1 MSDTRVTQESRG
13 RVLAT
18 IELSDSPLTVEEIAE
33 RTSLHP
39 NTVRGHIDVLLASGA
54 VTREAADAAGRGRPR
69 WLYHASAPQAS
80 PFQALAEA
88 LSTQLSHVD
97 DPKLAERAA
106 EQWARALPA
115 LIEAQS
121 PDEAVSETTDALN
134 RLGFSAVTNPVGD
147 AIAVTQCPY
156 AALVD
161 DNPVICDIHTALIAR
176 LLKQTGQPV
185 TVGTVDVWAR
195 PGICIAHLNR
205 PDLKAART
213 ITANARGRVA
223 PATSGKR

>member
-1 MSDTRVTQESRG
+1 MSETRVTQESRG
-13 RVLAT
+13 RVLAA
-18 IELSDSPLTVEEIAE
+18 IEVSDGPLTVEEISE
-33 RTSLHP
+33 RTGLHA
-39 NTVRGHIDVLLASGA
+39 NTVRGHLDVLLESGA
-54 VTREAADAAGRGRPR
+54 LTRDAADSAGRGRPR
-69 WLYHASAPQAS
+69 WLYSTSAPQAS

-97 DPKLAERAA
+97 DPGLSDRAA
-106 EQWARALPA
+106 EQWARALPE
-115 LIEAQS
+115 LPEAS
-121 PDEAVSETTDALN
+121 TPDEAVFEATGALN
-134 RLGFSAVTNPVGD
+134 RLGFTAVTNPVGD

-161 DNPVICDIHTALIAR
+161 GNPVICDIHTALIAR

-205 PDLKAART
+205 PDLVAART
-213 ITANARGRVA
+213 ITANSRGRM
-223 PATSGKR
+223 ATAEDGQ

>member
-1 MSDTRVTQESRG
+1 MLAAIEVSDG
-13 RVLAT
+13 
-18 IELSDSPLTVEEIAE
+18 PLTVEEISE
-33 RTSLHP
+33 RTGLHA
-39 NTVRGHIDVLLASGA
+39 NTVRGHLDVLLESGA
-54 VTREAADAAGRGRPR
+54 LTRDAADSAGRGRPR
-69 WLYHASAPQAS
+69 WLYSTSAPQAS

-97 DPKLAERAA
+97 DPGLSDRAA
-106 EQWARALPA
+106 EQWARALPE
-115 LIEAQS
+115 LPEAS
-121 PDEAVSETTDALN
+121 TPDEAVFEATGALN
-134 RLGFSAVTNPVGD
+134 RLGFTAVTNPVGD

-205 PDLKAART
+205 PDLVAART
-213 ITANARGRVA
+213 ITANSRGRM
-223 PATSGKR
+223 ATAEDGQ

>member
-1 MSDTRVTQESRG
+1 MNDTRVTQESRG
-13 RVLAT
+13 RVLAAV
-18 IELSDSPLTVEEIAE
+18 EVSDSPLTVEEISE
-33 RTSLHP
+33 RTGLHA
-39 NTVRGHIDVLLASGA
+39 NTVRGHLDVLLASGA
-54 VTREAADAAGRGRPR
+54 INRDAADASGRGRPR
-69 WLYHASAPQAS
+69 WLYRASTPKAS

-97 DPKLAERAA
+97 DPALSERAA

-115 LIEAQS
+115 LLEANS
-121 PDEAVSETTDALN
+121 PDEAVFETTGALN
-134 RLGFSAVTNPVGD
+134 RLGFTAVTNPVGD

-156 AALVD
+156 ATLVD

-205 PDLKAART
+205 PDLVAART
-213 ITANARGRVA
+213 ITANGRGRV
-223 PATSGKR
+223 SSSKSDQ